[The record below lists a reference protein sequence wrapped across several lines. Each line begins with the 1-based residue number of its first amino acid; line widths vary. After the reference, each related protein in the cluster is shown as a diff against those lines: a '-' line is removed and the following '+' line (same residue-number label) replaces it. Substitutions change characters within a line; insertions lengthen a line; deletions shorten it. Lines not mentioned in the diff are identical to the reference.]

1 MMQGKQAK
9 IVSPTQERAIL
20 GYLATTRYP
29 ARDRVMFLLSIKAGL
44 RAKEMAS
51 LTWAM
56 VTDAAGQVAEV
67 LHVPNRASKGKTGG
81 RTIPLH
87 PDLHTALVALQTW
100 RADMATPERPI
111 LFSER
116 GGGLSPA
123 TVRLWFHRLYTSL
136 EMEGCSSHS
145 GRRTF
150 MTRAAG
156 KVSQVGG
163 SLREVQELAGHTSLA
178 MTQRKRH
185 KKVAVHPCRALT
197 RFCAI
202 SHEGR
207 MMRNPNHPCHVERRS
222 WEPTEPWP
230 TRILVVRLL
239 RPHAKL
245 YEFFAP

>member
-29 ARDRVMFLLSIKAGL
+29 ARDQVMFLLSMKAGL

-87 PDLHTALVALQTW
+87 PDLQAA
-100 RADMATPERPI
+100 RGDMATPERPI

-136 EMEGCSSHS
+136 KMDGCSSHS

-150 MTRAAG
+150 ITRAARR
-156 KVSQVGG
+156 VSQVGG
-163 SLREVQELAGHTSLA
+163 SLRDVQELAGHTSLA
-178 MTQRKRH
+178 MT
-185 KKVAVHPCRALT
+185 
-197 RFCAI
+197 
-202 SHEGR
+202 
-207 MMRNPNHPCHVERRS
+207 
-222 WEPTEPWP
+222 
-230 TRILVVRLL
+230 
-239 RPHAKL
+239 
-245 YEFFAP
+245 